1 MASGGVEAGAS
12 QYVKLR
18 PGSVTAQEEQ
28 APGEL
33 NQPIEVPQLNERRCL
48 ECGQTLPPQYEAPTN
63 EPWTTG
69 IFGCAEDPESCRTG
83 LFCPCILFGKNL
95 EEQKDIPWT
104 TPCIVHG
111 VFVEGGLAL
120 AALTAAFSGSMDPS
134 TAFLIGEGLL
144 FAWWMC
150 GVYTGLFRQELQRKY
165 HLSLLLSAVRYAA
178 AEMTVACCF
187 CMASLFMGQLEQNT
201 PCDPCMVHC
210 VLHPCAVCQEHREM
224 KSRLSDMEPAVP
236 MTVVNPPAV
245 QEMRMEA
252 VPRSD
257 QNGATG

>member
-1 MASGGVEAGAS
+1 MGEAQAARGWPGPRGVGGHAAACS
-12 QYVKLR
+12 SSRAAADKIWL
-18 PGSVTAQEEQ
+18 PGSA
-28 APGEL
+28 
-33 NQPIEVPQLNERRCL
+33 QLNERRCL

-69 IFGCAEDPESCRTG
+69 IFGCAEDPDSCERQ
-83 LFCPCILFGKNL
+83 CPSSNL

-165 HLSLLLSAVRYAA
+165 HLS
-178 AEMTVACCF
+178 
-187 CMASLFMGQLEQNT
+187 NT